1 MIGDSSRGVIS
12 GTSLRATSLRRM
24 WFRSGGQL
32 LCACSFFL
40 FNRLSTRWRL
50 VQYTKLP
57 WQCLILQA
65 YNTAISSDFWGHEP
79 TFTLDSHLVIGWLQ
93 NTTVFGLEFLCFFV
107 WVSVAAVDFCLWKKI
122 FKERRSKREEEPQW
136 SVPEE
141 PHVNHQHQTYQ
152 YPSTKGGWP
161 PALPI
166 LVSRAFS
173 PLQICNPKFARCPV
187 TT

>member
-1 MIGDSSRGVIS
+1 MKVNEGKTKIMIGDSSRGVIS

-50 VQYTKLP
+50 VQYTKLQ
-57 WQCLILQA
+57 WQCLIMQA

-93 NTTVFGLEFLCFFV
+93 NTTVGGACSRTLWQCSSLIYHNNLNILY
-107 WVSVAAVDFCLWKKI
+107 DFCLK
-122 FKERRSKREEEPQW
+122 
-136 SVPEE
+136 
-141 PHVNHQHQTYQ
+141 
-152 YPSTKGGWP
+152 
-161 PALPI
+161 
-166 LVSRAFS
+166 
-173 PLQICNPKFARCPV
+173 
-187 TT
+187 

>member
-1 MIGDSSRGVIS
+1 MKVNEGKTKIMIGDSSRGVIS

-50 VQYTKLP
+50 VQYTKLQ
-57 WQCLILQA
+57 WQCLIMQA

-93 NTTVFGLEFLCFFV
+93 NTTVGGACLRTLWQRSSLNYHNNSIILC
-107 WVSVAAVDFCLWKKI
+107 DFCLK
-122 FKERRSKREEEPQW
+122 
-136 SVPEE
+136 
-141 PHVNHQHQTYQ
+141 
-152 YPSTKGGWP
+152 
-161 PALPI
+161 
-166 LVSRAFS
+166 
-173 PLQICNPKFARCPV
+173 
-187 TT
+187 